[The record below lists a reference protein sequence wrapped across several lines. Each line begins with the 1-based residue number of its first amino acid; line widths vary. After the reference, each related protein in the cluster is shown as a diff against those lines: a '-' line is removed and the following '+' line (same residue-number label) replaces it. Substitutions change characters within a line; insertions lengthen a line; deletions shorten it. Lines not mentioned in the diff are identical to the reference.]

1 MSSLYEFYQEK
12 EIRELTNAI
21 NSAKYVSEDQK
32 EAMIGVLNT
41 EGFVTPSKY
50 GSGDYDHERKA
61 AADKTQD
68 PHRLQAKKAERKRKQ
83 DAEHRDEIRKKK
95 EKMSQDD
102 RDWAADRAAAA
113 QAAG

>member
-1 MSSLYEFYQEK
+1 MSSDILEFYIEK
-12 EIRELTNAI
+12 EKRELI
-21 NSAKYVSEDQK
+21 NTISSTKYVNEDQK
-32 EAMIGVLNT
+32 EAMVSIL
-41 EGFVTPSKY
+41 SDDWA
-50 GSGDYDHERKA
+50 SDRKD
-61 AADKTQD
+61 AADRTQD

-83 DAEHRDEIRKKK
+83 DAEHRDEMRKKK

>member
-1 MSSLYEFYQEK
+1 MSSDILEFYIEK
-12 EIRELTNAI
+12 EKRELI
-21 NSAKYVSEDQK
+21 NTISSVKYVSEEQK
-32 EAMIGVLNT
+32 EAMVSIL
-41 EGFVTPSKY
+41 SDDWA
-50 GSGDYDHERKA
+50 SDRKD
-61 AADKTQD
+61 AADRTQD

-83 DAEHRDEIRKKK
+83 DAEHRDEMRKKK

>member
-1 MSSLYEFYQEK
+1 MSSDILEFYVEK
-12 EIRELTNAI
+12 EKRELINTI

-32 EAMIGVLNT
+32 ETMVSILSDDWA
-41 EGFVTPSKY
+41 S
-50 GSGDYDHERKA
+50 DRKD
-61 AADKTQD
+61 AADRTQD

-83 DAEHRDEIRKKK
+83 DAEHRDEMKKKK

>member
-1 MSSLYEFYQEK
+1 MSSDILEFYIEK
-12 EIRELTNAI
+12 EKRELI
-21 NSAKYVSEDQK
+21 NTISSTKYVNEDQK
-32 EAMIGVLNT
+32 EAMVSIL
-41 EGFVTPSKY
+41 SDDWA
-50 GSGDYDHERKA
+50 SDRKD
-61 AADKTQD
+61 AADRTQD

-83 DAEHRDEIRKKK
+83 DAEHRDEMKKKK

>member
-1 MSSLYEFYQEK
+1 MSSDILEFYIEK
-12 EIRELTNAI
+12 EKRELI
-21 NSAKYVSEDQK
+21 NTISSAKYMNEEQK
-32 EAMIGVLNT
+32 EAMVSILNDDWA
-41 EGFVTPSKY
+41 S
-50 GSGDYDHERKA
+50 DRKD
-61 AADKTQD
+61 AADRTQD

-83 DAEHRDEIRKKK
+83 DAEHRDEVRKKR

>member
-1 MSSLYEFYQEK
+1 MSSDILEFYIEK
-12 EIRELTNAI
+12 EKRELI
-21 NSAKYVSEDQK
+21 NTISSAKYVSEEQK
-32 EAMIGVLNT
+32 ETMVSILSDDWA
-41 EGFVTPSKY
+41 S
-50 GSGDYDHERKA
+50 DRKD
-61 AADKTQD
+61 AADRTQD

-83 DAEHRDEIRKKK
+83 DAEHRDEMRKKK

>member
-1 MSSLYEFYQEK
+1 MNILEFYIDK
-12 EIRELTNAI
+12 EIRKLTNTI
-21 NSAKYVSEDQK
+21 NSAKYISEDQK
-32 EAMIGVLNT
+32 ETMIDILNT

-83 DAEHRDEIRKKK
+83 DAEHKDEMRKKK
-95 EKMSQDD
+95 EKMSQSD
-102 RDWAADRAAAA
+102 RDWAADRASAA

>member
-1 MSSLYEFYQEK
+1 MSTIREFYIEK
-12 EIRELTNAI
+12 EKRELI
-21 NSAKYVSEDQK
+21 NTIGSAKYVSEEQK
-32 EAMIGVLNT
+32 EAMVSILS
-41 EGFVTPSKY
+41 EDWAS
-50 GSGDYDHERKA
+50 DRKD
-61 AADKTQD
+61 AADRTQD

-83 DAEHRDEIRKKK
+83 DAEHRDEMRKKR

>member
-1 MSSLYEFYQEK
+1 MSSDILEFYINKEK
-12 EIRELTNAI
+12 RELI
-21 NSAKYVSEDQK
+21 NTISSAKYVSENQK
-32 EAMIGVLNT
+32 ETMIGIL
-41 EGFVTPSKY
+41 SDDWA
-50 GSGDYDHERKA
+50 SDRKD
-61 AADKTQD
+61 AADRTQD

-83 DAEHRDEIRKKK
+83 DAEHRDEMRKKK